1 MLLVSI
7 IPTIKAIAKNGIIA
21 PNQTCELLPSTY
33 FSRIREAIETT
44 IKIIPNIITPPRR
57 HQSQN
62 QNPKTNLLWFCQSKI
77 FLFKN
82 RLYFFVKKYPL
93 HFRRKYF

>member
-44 IKIIPNIITPPRR
+44 
-57 HQSQN
+57 
-62 QNPKTNLLWFCQSKI
+62 L
-77 FLFKN
+77 
-82 RLYFFVKKYPL
+82 L
-93 HFRRKYF
+93 HFKEGSLFGFSVCTEIKGLLGIPA

>member
-44 IKIIPNIITPPRR
+44 IKIIPNIITPP
-57 HQSQN
+57 
-62 QNPKTNLLWFCQSKI
+62 
-77 FLFKN
+77 
-82 RLYFFVKKYPL
+82 
-93 HFRRKYF
+93 